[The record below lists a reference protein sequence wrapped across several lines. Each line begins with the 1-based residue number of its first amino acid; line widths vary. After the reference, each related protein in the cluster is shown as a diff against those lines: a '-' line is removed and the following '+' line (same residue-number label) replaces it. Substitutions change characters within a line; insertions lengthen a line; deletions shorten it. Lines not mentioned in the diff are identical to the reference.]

1 MMLWT
6 KSNDDTYADEFRKR
20 AAAIQAENTHIY
32 LMYSPDLLFGFA
44 PAQVALHLE
53 SCTNFID
60 ALFQRDAIRMH
71 GAIIKHDALE
81 KAIRSNIR
89 VLFGINDTTSVPVE
103 QLGKGGND
111 SLGIWTFNSEDGLS
125 DGVFWFR

>member
-1 MMLWT
+1 MLWT
-6 KSNDDTYADEFRKR
+6 KSNDDTDADEWRKST
-20 AAAIQAENTHIY
+20 AAIQAEKTHIY
-32 LMYSPDLLFGFA
+32 LLHSPNLLFGFA

-60 ALFQRDAIRMH
+60 ALFQGDAIRMQ

-81 KAIRSNIR
+81 KAIRSNIS
-89 VLFGINDTTSVPVE
+89 VLFGINDTASVPVE

-111 SLGIWTFNSEDGLS
+111 SLGIWAFNSEDGLS
-125 DGVFWFR
+125 DGVF